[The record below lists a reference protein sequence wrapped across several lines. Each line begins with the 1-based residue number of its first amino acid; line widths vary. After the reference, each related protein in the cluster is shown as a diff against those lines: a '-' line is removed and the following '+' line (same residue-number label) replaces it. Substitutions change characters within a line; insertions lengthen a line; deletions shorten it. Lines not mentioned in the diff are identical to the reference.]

1 MGWNERKQEGGWR
14 ERGRVWVGMRGNRRE
29 DGERE
34 VGYGMEQEGNRRE
47 GV

>member
-34 VGYGMEQEGNRRE
+34 VGYGLE
-47 GV
+47 